1 MLFNTNKLY
10 NFEIS
15 FKQITTNK
23 KIVKIF
29 NNLENFGFEVHKL
42 SFRQIYNQEYEK
54 SFNFER
60 ISGTTMKNIGFK

>member
-1 MLFNTNKLY
+1 MLFNANELY

-29 NNLENFGFEVHKL
+29 KNLENF
-42 SFRQIYNQEYEK
+42 
-54 SFNFER
+54 
-60 ISGTTMKNIGFK
+60 